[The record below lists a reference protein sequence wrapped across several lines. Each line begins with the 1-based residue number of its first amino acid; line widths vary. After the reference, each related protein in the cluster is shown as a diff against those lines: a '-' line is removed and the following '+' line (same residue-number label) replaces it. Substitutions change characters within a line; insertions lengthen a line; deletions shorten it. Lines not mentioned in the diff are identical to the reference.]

1 MMHGSHVQGEKKNCC
16 KSDSVQV
23 GLQLCTTQTLFRVL
37 NFLFMKT
44 TDGKETLEPAES
56 SWLHLYSSKKLNSHP
71 DRLLYFTYD
80 LVCIYPRFHIS
91 KV

>member
-1 MMHGSHVQGEKKNCC
+1 MHGSHVQGEKKKKNCC

-44 TDGKETLEPAES
+44 TDGKETLEPAV
-56 SWLHLYSSKKLNSHP
+56 
-71 DRLLYFTYD
+71 F
-80 LVCIYPRFHIS
+80 LVAS
-91 KV
+91 L